1 MSVDLNDAPPN
12 LFEGLFNFAP
22 RDGHTPRENFLSEAF
37 AYILRTSEGA
47 LDAWVSDVFARRVH
61 CESFDVRTR
70 GRKDT
75 ENDSPVFP
83 DMSIRGT
90 IADGEAFEILSEHKW
105 DSRCNSNQLCSYARI
120 AQKSGAHLI
129 FIGAN
134 HRQKREAAASHP
146 AVARCYLWE
155 DVFRVL
161 NEIPEPSEIFKEF
174 LNFMAAKGLSPGQ
187 PLSLQKM
194 QAFLQSAGFV
204 KSLERLAEKLRND
217 FEWNCIPSRYRGG
230 MKVTDRW
237 GRVAIEFATPDW
249 KPTIT
254 VGFLYDGGDH
264 KVMLLNAREGIDLFL
279 RIEAG
284 PKEQAGI
291 KPVMEV
297 LHRKRQA
304 LDALGANVI
313 LRGESGNVNTVVLVR
328 SCLAHL
334 IDQTTTEEE
343 QVCRVH
349 REVESWIKVLFG
361 DGELESAFKEAGLA
375 SGLTRPKGQPVPTS
389 SGR

>member
-1 MSVDLNDAPPN
+1 MSVDLNDASPN
-12 LFEGLFNFAP
+12 LFEGLFNFFP

-47 LDAWVSDVFARRVH
+47 LDSWVSHVFARRVH

-75 ENDSPVFP
+75 EDDSRVFP

-90 IADGEAFEILSEHKW
+90 TADGETFEILSEHKW
-105 DSRCNSNQLCSYARI
+105 DSRCDSNQLRKYARI

-129 FIGAN
+129 FVGAN
-134 HRQKREAAASHP
+134 RRQKREAAASHP
-146 AVARCYLWE
+146 SVVGCYLWE
-155 DVFRVL
+155 DVFQVL
-161 NEIPEPSEIFKEF
+161 NEIPEPSEIFREF
-174 LNFMAAKGLSPGQ
+174 LNFMAAKSLSPGQ

-204 KSLERLAEKLRND
+204 KSLGRLAEKLLID
-217 FEWNCIPSRYRGG
+217 SEWNCVPSRYRSD

-237 GRVAIEFATPDW
+237 GRVAIEFATPGF

-264 KVMLLNAREGIDLFL
+264 KVRLLNERDGIDLFL
-279 RIEAG
+279 RIEAD

-291 KPVMEV
+291 KPVLEV
-297 LHRKRQA
+297 LHPKRQA
-304 LDALGANVI
+304 LKALGADV
-313 LRGESGNVNTVVLVR
+313 LLKGESGNAHTIVLVR

-334 IDQTTTEEE
+334 IAQTTTEEE
-343 QVCRVH
+343 QVNCVH
-349 REVESWIKVLFG
+349 REVEPWIKVLFG
-361 DGELESAFKEAGLA
+361 DGELESAFKEAGLT
-375 SGLTRPKGQPVPTS
+375 SGLDKA
-389 SGR
+389 